1 MPASP
6 LRQTLRPVRGRLVGS
21 LLLMVVSTVAGLV
34 PLVGIVELARI
45 LLPSDVSVDAD
56 RAWAVV
62 WVSVGALLVRLAT
75 VLGSSWLSHVAD
87 LDLSIHLRRLLVAR
101 LGRVPL
107 AWFTERNSGTVKK
120 AVQDDVAALHH
131 LVAHSVM
138 ELTAAITLPTVV
150 AVYLFVVS
158 PPLALVTLV
167 PLALGLVGFRISMRG
182 AGALYRD
189 YDAGLAELAAATV
202 ENTGGI
208 AEIKTFGA
216 TGQAH
221 RRLAEVATRFGGFNR
236 AWMRHSALGM
246 LLMELALTPALTLVL
261 VLGAGVWMLRA
272 SWITGPDLVP
282 FLVLGLAM
290 TAPVTVAG
298 YAARELREATEAAR
312 RIQRLLA
319 EPELPEPS
327 APASLPASSR
337 VEIQDVSF
345 AYSPGAPPVLHDIDL
360 VLEPGTVT
368 ALVGHSGSGK
378 STLAKLLPR
387 FADPT
392 AGRITIAGVDLR
404 EMTSAQLYEQVSF
417 VFQDTG
423 LLRTSIRDNIRL
435 AHPEAP
441 DEDVRRAAGAA
452 QIADRI
458 AELPRGYD
466 SVVGEDGQLSG
477 GERQRVAIA
486 RALLSDTPILV
497 LDEATAAADPESEAL
512 VQRALS
518 RLVAGRTLLVI
529 AHRLSTVTGA
539 DQIVVLDEGR
549 VAERGTHEELLAR
562 GGRYA
567 RLWAADQR
575 AHPAPVGRAARP
587 PAAERVETNTVP
599 SSATRDCVG
608 LDTPPPSGSGGSTDG
623 GNEECA

>member
-1 MPASP
+1 
-6 LRQTLRPVRGRLVGS
+6 
-21 LLLMVVSTVAGLV
+21 MVVSTVAGLV
-34 PLVGIVELARI
+34 PLVGIVEIARI
-45 LLPSDVSVDAD
+45 LLPATTGSPVDAG

-62 WVSVGALLVRLAT
+62 WVSLAALLVRLAT
-75 VLGSSWLSHVAD
+75 VLGASWFSHLAD

-167 PLALGLVGFRISMRG
+167 PLALGLIGFRVSMRG
-182 AGALYRD
+182 AAALYRD

-261 VLGAGVWMLRA
+261 VLGGGVWMLRA
-272 SWITGPDLVP
+272 GWLAGPDLVP

-312 RIQRLLA
+312 RIQLLLA
-319 EPELPEPS
+319 EPELPEPAVPS
-327 APASLPASSR
+327 PAPTTAR
-337 VEIQDVSF
+337 VVLHDVSF
-345 AYSPGAPPVLHDIDL
+345 AYSPTTAPVLHDIDL

-368 ALVGHSGSGK
+368 ALVGRSGSGK

-392 AGRITIAGVDLR
+392 AGRITIDGVDLR
-404 EMTSAQLYEQVSF
+404 EMTNAQLYEQVSF

-423 LLRTSIRDNIRL
+423 LLRTSVRDNIRL

-441 DEDVRRAAGAA
+441 EEDVRRAAEAA

-458 AELPRGYD
+458 DELPRGYE
-466 SVVGEDGQLSG
+466 SVVGEDAQLSG
-477 GERQRVAIA
+477 GERQRVSIA

-529 AHRLSTVTGA
+529 AHRLSTVTAA

-549 VAERGTHEELLAR
+549 VAELGTHEELLAR

-575 AHPAPVGRAARP
+575 AHPAPVGRAGRP
-587 PAAERVETNTVP
+587 PAAERVETSTVFM
-599 SSATRDCVG
+599 SAGSERVG
-608 LDTPPPSGSGGSTDG
+608 LDTPSPSGSGGSTDG
-623 GNEECA
+623 GEESG

>member
-1 MPASP
+1 
-6 LRQTLRPVRGRLVGS
+6 
-21 LLLMVVSTVAGLV
+21 MVVSTVAGLV

-45 LLPSDVSVDAD
+45 LLPAASGADVDAD
-56 RAWAVV
+56 RAWVVV
-62 WVSVGALLVRLAT
+62 WVSVAALLVRLAT

-138 ELTAAITLPTVV
+138 ELTAAFTLPAVV
-150 AVYLFVVS
+150 ACYLFIVS

-167 PLALGLVGFRISMRG
+167 PLALGLVGFRISLRG
-182 AGALYRD
+182 AAALYRD

-272 SWITGPDLVP
+272 DRITGPDLVP

-319 EPELPEPS
+319 EPELPEPAGPCP
-327 APASLPASSR
+327 APDSSR
-337 VEIQDVSF
+337 VELHGVSF

-392 AGRITIAGVDLR
+392 SGRITIAGVDLR

-441 DEDVRRAAGAA
+441 DKDVRRAAEAA
-452 QIADRI
+452 QIAGRI
-458 AELPRGYD
+458 DELPRGYD

-529 AHRLSTVTGA
+529 AHRLSTVTAA

-575 AHPAPVGRAARP
+575 AHPSPAGRAVRP
-587 PAAERVETNTVP
+587 PAAERVETNTVVM
-599 SSATRDCVG
+599 SVDRGCVG
-608 LDTPPPSGSGGSTDG
+608 LDTPSPSGSGGSTDSG
-623 GNEECA
+623 EEEESA

>member
-6 LRQTLRPVRGRLVGS
+6 LLQTLRPVRGRLIGS

-45 LLPSDVSVDAD
+45 LLPAASGAAVDAD
-56 RAWAVV
+56 RAWVVV
-62 WVSVGALLVRLAT
+62 WVSVAALLVRLAT

-158 PPLALVTLV
+158 PPLALMTLV
-167 PLALGLVGFRISMRG
+167 PLVLGLIGFRISMRG

-236 AWMRHSALGM
+236 AWMRHSAFGM

-272 SWITGPDLVP
+272 DWITGPDLVP

-319 EPELPEPS
+319 EPELPEPTV
-327 APASLPASSR
+327 PAQAPASSR
-337 VEIQDVSF
+337 VELHDVSF

-387 FADPT
+387 FADPI
-392 AGRITIAGVDLR
+392 AGRITIDGVDLR
-404 EMTSAQLYEQVSF
+404 ELTSAQLYELVSF

-435 AHPEAP
+435 AHPQAP
-441 DEDVRRAAGAA
+441 EEDVRRAAEAA

-458 AELPRGYD
+458 DELPRGYA
-466 SVVGEDGQLSG
+466 SVVGEDAQLSG

-529 AHRLSTVTGA
+529 AHRLSTVTAA

-549 VAERGTHEELLAR
+549 IAERGTHRELLAR

-575 AHPAPVGRAARP
+575 AHPAPADQAVTPAGRAAS
-587 PAAERVETNTVP
+587 ASERVETNGG
-599 SSATRDCVG
+599 D
-608 LDTPPPSGSGGSTDG
+608 GSTSRRAGSTDVD
-623 GNEECA
+623 EVESA

>member
-1 MPASP
+1 
-6 LRQTLRPVRGRLVGS
+6 
-21 LLLMVVSTVAGLV
+21 MVVSTVAGLV

-45 LLPSDVSVDAD
+45 LLPAASGAAVDED
-56 RAWAVV
+56 RAWLVV
-62 WVSVGALLVRLAT
+62 WVSVAALLVRLAT

-138 ELTAAITLPTVV
+138 ELTAAITLPVVV
-150 AVYLFVVS
+150 AGYLFVVS
-158 PPLALVTLV
+158 APLALVTLL

-182 AGALYRD
+182 AVTLYRD

-261 VLGAGVWMLRA
+261 VLGAGIWMLRA

-319 EPELPEPS
+319 EPELPEPAVPIAAPVS
-327 APASLPASSR
+327 AR
-337 VEIQDVSF
+337 VEIREVSF

-387 FADPT
+387 FADPS
-392 AGRITIAGVDLR
+392 AGRISIAGVDLR

-435 AHPEAP
+435 AHPQAP
-441 DEDVRRAAGAA
+441 DEDVRRAAEAA

-529 AHRLSTVTGA
+529 AHRLSTVTAA
-539 DQIVVLDEGR
+539 DQIVVLEEGR
-549 VAERGTHEELLAR
+549 VAELGSHEELLAR

-575 AHPAPVGRAARP
+575 AHPAPAGRAVRP
-587 PAAERVETNTVP
+587 PAAERVETNAVVM
-599 SSATRDCVG
+599 SAHRECVG
-608 LDTPPPSGSGGSTDG
+608 HLDQLDTTLDTPSPSGSGGSTDNG
-623 GNEECA
+623 EEEESA

>member
-1 MPASP
+1 M
-6 LRQTLRPVRGRLVGS
+6 RGRLVGS
-21 LLLMVVSTVAGLV
+21 LLLMVVSTLAGLV

-45 LLPSDVSVDAD
+45 LLPAGSGAPVDATRAWVVVGVSVA
-56 RAWAVV
+56 
-62 WVSVGALLVRLAT
+62 ALLVRLMT

-87 LDLSIHLRRLLVAR
+87 LDLSIHLRRRLVSR

-107 AWFTERNSGTVKK
+107 AWFTERNSGAVKK

-150 AVYLFVVS
+150 AVYLFAVS

-202 ENTGGI
+202 ENAGGI

-261 VLGAGVWMLRA
+261 VLSAGVWMLRA
-272 SWITGPDLVP
+272 GWVTGPDLVP

-298 YAARELREATEAAR
+298 YAARELREATGAAR
-312 RIQRLLA
+312 RIQLLLE
-319 EPELPEPS
+319 EPELPEPAS
-327 APASLPASSR
+327 PAPAPSSAR
-337 VEIQDVSF
+337 VDLSGVCF
-345 AYSPGAPPVLHDIDL
+345 AYSPEAAPVLHDIDL
-360 VLEPGTVT
+360 TLEPGTVT
-368 ALVGHSGSGK
+368 ALVGASGSGK

-392 AGRITIAGVDLR
+392 EGRITIAGVDLR
-404 EMTSAQLYEQVSF
+404 EMTSAQLYAQVSF

-435 AHPEAP
+435 AHPDAT
-441 DEDVRRAAGAA
+441 DADVRRAAEAA
-452 QIADRI
+452 QIADRV
-458 AELPRGYD
+458 AELPRAYD
-466 SVVGEDGQLSG
+466 SVVGEDAQLSG

-529 AHRLSTVTGA
+529 AHRLSTVTAA
-539 DQIVVLDEGR
+539 DQIVVLESGR
-549 VAERGTHEELLAR
+549 IAERGTHADLLALE
-562 GGRYA
+562 GRYA
-567 RLWAADQR
+567 RLWIADQR
-575 AHPAPVGRAARP
+575 AHPTALADRAVRPAGQPGR
-587 PAAERVETNTVP
+587 
-599 SSATRDCVG
+599 
-608 LDTPPPSGSGGSTDG
+608 STD
-623 GNEECA
+623 EECA

>member
-1 MPASP
+1 MARSP
-6 LRQTLRPVRGRLVGS
+6 LLQTLRPVRGRLVGS

-45 LLPSDVSVDAD
+45 LLPALTGSPVDGG
-56 RAWAVV
+56 RAWVVV

-138 ELTAAITLPTVV
+138 ELTAAITLPSVV

-167 PLALGLVGFRISMRG
+167 PLALGLAGFRISMRG

-261 VLGAGVWMLRA
+261 VLGAGVWMLR
-272 SWITGPDLVP
+272 SGWVTGLDLVP

-319 EPELPEPS
+319 EPELPQ
-327 APASLPASSR
+327 PASPAPVPASSR
-337 VEIQDVSF
+337 VELHDVSF
-345 AYSPGAPPVLHDIDL
+345 AYSPGAPPVLHGIDL

-378 STLAKLLPR
+378 STLTKLLPR

-392 AGRITIAGVDLR
+392 AGRITIAGTDLR

-441 DEDVRRAAGAA
+441 DSEVRRAAEGA
-452 QIADRI
+452 QIAGRI
-458 AELPRGYD
+458 DELPRGYD

-529 AHRLSTVTGA
+529 AHRLSTVTAA

-549 VAERGTHEELLAR
+549 VAELGTHEELRAR

-575 AHPAPVGRAARP
+575 AHPADGW
-587 PAAERVETNTVP
+587 AEEE
-599 SSATRDCVG
+599 SA
-608 LDTPPPSGSGGSTDG
+608 
-623 GNEECA
+623 

>member
-1 MPASP
+1 
-6 LRQTLRPVRGRLVGS
+6 
-21 LLLMVVSTVAGLV
+21 MVVSTVAGLV

-45 LLPSDVSVDAD
+45 LLPAASGAGVDAS
-56 RAWAVV
+56 RAWVVV
-62 WVSVGALLVRLAT
+62 WTSVAALLVRLAT

-138 ELTAAITLPTVV
+138 ELTAAITLPAVV
-150 AVYLFVVS
+150 ACYLFVVS

-182 AGALYRD
+182 AAALYRD

-236 AWMRHSALGM
+236 AWMRHSAFGM

-272 SWITGPDLVP
+272 GQITGPDLVP

-319 EPELPEPS
+319 EPELPEPA
-327 APASLPASSR
+327 APGPAPDAAR
-337 VEIQDVSF
+337 VELHNVSF
-345 AYSPGAPPVLHDIDL
+345 SYSPDASPVLHDIDL

-368 ALVGHSGSGK
+368 TLVGHSGSGK
-378 STLAKLLPR
+378 LDPGQAAAPLLGPDGRADHPR
-387 FADPT
+387 RGGPARAAPGLRPPPGR
-392 AGRITIAGVDLR
+392 AGRPGYLPVQRQPGPESQIGPARGTDDDLAGR
-404 EMTSAQLYEQVSF
+404 PPSPT
-417 VFQDTG
+417 
-423 LLRTSIRDNIRL
+423 RTRSSNELPDGYDAGRRARRSSIRR
-435 AHPEAP
+435 PAP
-441 DEDVRRAAGAA
+441 ADRRCPGAA
-452 QIADRI
+452 QGR
-458 AELPRGYD
+458 
-466 SVVGEDGQLSG
+466 
-477 GERQRVAIA
+477 
-486 RALLSDTPILV
+486 
-497 LDEATAAADPESEAL
+497 ADPGPRRGHLAPRRRE
-512 VQRALS
+512 RAP
-518 RLVAGRTLLVI
+518 G
-529 AHRLSTVTGA
+529 
-539 DQIVVLDEGR
+539 
-549 VAERGTHEELLAR
+549 
-562 GGRYA
+562 
-567 RLWAADQR
+567 
-575 AHPAPVGRAARP
+575 PAAR
-587 PAAERVETNTVP
+587 
-599 SSATRDCVG
+599 
-608 LDTPPPSGSGGSTDG
+608 ST
-623 GNEECA
+623 A

>member
-1 MPASP
+1 MARSP
-6 LRQTLRPVRGRLVGS
+6 LLQTLRPVRGRLIAS
-21 LLLMVVSTVAGLV
+21 LVLMVVSTVAGLV

-45 LLPSDVSVDAD
+45 LLPAASGSAVDAD
-56 RAWAVV
+56 RAWVVV
-62 WVSVGALLVRLAT
+62 WVSVAALLVRLAT

-138 ELTAAITLPTVV
+138 ELTAAITLPAVV
-150 AVYLFVVS
+150 ACYLFIVS

-182 AGALYRD
+182 AAALYRD

-272 SWITGPDLVP
+272 NWITGPDLVP

-312 RIQRLLA
+312 RIQRLLG
-319 EPELPEPS
+319 EPELPEPA
-327 APASLPASSR
+327 APCPAPDSSR
-337 VEIQDVSF
+337 VELHGVSF

-392 AGRITIAGVDLR
+392 SGRITIAGVDLR

-441 DEDVRRAAGAA
+441 DEDVRRAAEAA
-452 QIADRI
+452 QIAGRI
-458 AELPRGYD
+458 DELARGYD
-466 SVVGEDGQLSG
+466 SVVGEDAQLSG

-529 AHRLSTVTGA
+529 AHRLSTVTAA

-575 AHPAPVGRAARP
+575 AHPVGGW
-587 PAAERVETNTVP
+587 AEEE
-599 SSATRDCVG
+599 SA
-608 LDTPPPSGSGGSTDG
+608 
-623 GNEECA
+623 

>member
-1 MPASP
+1 
-6 LRQTLRPVRGRLVGS
+6 
-21 LLLMVVSTVAGLV
+21 MVVSTVAGLV

-45 LLPSDVSVDAD
+45 LLPAASGAAVDAD
-56 RAWAVV
+56 RAWVVV
-62 WVSVGALLVRLAT
+62 WVSVAALLVRLAT

-138 ELTAAITLPTVV
+138 ELTAAITLPSVV
-150 AVYLFVVS
+150 AVYLFIVS
-158 PPLALVTLV
+158 PPLALITLV
-167 PLALGLVGFRISMRG
+167 PLALGLIGFRISMRG
-182 AGALYRD
+182 AAALYRD

-272 SWITGPDLVP
+272 DWITGPDLVP

-319 EPELPEPS
+319 EPELPEPELPEPALPSLAPGS
-327 APASLPASSR
+327 AR
-337 VEIQDVSF
+337 VELHGVSF

-387 FADPT
+387 FADPI

-435 AHPEAP
+435 AHPQAP
-441 DEDVRRAAGAA
+441 DEDVRRAAEAA

-458 AELPRGYD
+458 DELPRGYD

-529 AHRLSTVTGA
+529 AHRLSTVTAA

-549 VAERGTHEELLAR
+549 VAEFGTHEELLAR

-575 AHPAPVGRAARP
+575 AHPADGWAQ
-587 PAAERVETNTVP
+587 EE
-599 SSATRDCVG
+599 SA
-608 LDTPPPSGSGGSTDG
+608 
-623 GNEECA
+623 